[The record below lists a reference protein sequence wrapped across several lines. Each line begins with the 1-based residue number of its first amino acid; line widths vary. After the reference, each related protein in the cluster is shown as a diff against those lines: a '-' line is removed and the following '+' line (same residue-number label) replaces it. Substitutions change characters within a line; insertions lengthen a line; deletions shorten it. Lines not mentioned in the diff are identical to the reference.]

1 MDIPLFGLALLTFA
15 VMYLALTFFL
25 FWTIII
31 AVFVILV
38 FLAVRWKS
46 VAENYPHGL
55 GDTLTL
61 VVLVGITWVLFIFLG
76 PKDPV
81 PVLGGMGGYPEG
93 LTYGTPPWG
102 TVFTIAVVFA
112 FILLIF
118 FAVLI
123 PILQGR
129 MQVGGGGG
137 GGGDLGGGGKAK
149 VGVGA

>member
-15 VMYLALTFFL
+15 VMYLALTVFR
-25 FWTIII
+25 FWTI
-31 AVFVILV
+31 VFSIMVILL
-38 FLAVRWKS
+38 FLAIRWRS

-61 VVLVGITWVLFIFLG
+61 VVLVGITWILFIFLG

-102 TVFTIAVVFA
+102 TIFTIAVVFA
-112 FILLIF
+112 FILMIF

-129 MQVGGGGG
+129 MSVGGGGG
-137 GGGDLGGGGKAK
+137 GDSMGGGKPK
-149 VGVGA
+149 IGVGSG